1 MLSKNLSE
9 NIAAI
14 KKELH
19 VDKSFDI
26 VDRRIKVGNTEGY
39 MVFVDGF
46 CKDEIMYY
54 IISHLQEIDK
64 DLNAYDTIN
73 NELAYVEVD
82 RFFDAVKLKKMVL
95 AGNVALVIE
104 GSETGILLDVR
115 EYPVRSI
122 GESEVE
128 KITRGSK
135 DSFVETIIMNTA
147 LIRRRLRDEN
157 LIFEIHEV
165 STRAKTDVVI
175 GYLDDR
181 VDKVLLEKIK
191 DNLKNIKLESLVM
204 NEKTIEEL
212 FFEKKWY
219 NIFPQ
224 AKYTQRPDTC
234 SAQLL
239 EGNIIIMVDTSPVAM
254 ILPVTLFTFTQ
265 YIEDYFETS
274 LIGTYTRFLRM
285 LAILTSLFIT
295 PIWLLLAKNP
305 NILPKTLEFL
315 LPDGTPDI
323 PYLAQFVLVTLSF
336 DILTMATLHAGSSIS
351 STFGFIGGLLIGE
364 LGITLGYFAPE
375 TVFFSVITVISG
387 HCVPNKELE
396 SSIKIVRW
404 FILISVGF
412 FGVLG
417 LIISTG
423 IMFLLAATTK
433 TLVNEKPYLWPVL
446 PFNKKAFRNS
456 FIRPS
461 YYKINRKINE
471 KNWKN
476 L

>member
-1 MLSKNLSE
+1 MLSKSLSE

-14 KKELH
+14 KEVLH
-19 VDKSFDI
+19 IERSFDI

-39 MVFVDGF
+39 IVFVDGF

-64 DLNAYDTIN
+64 DLNAYEAIN

-82 RFFDAVKLKKMVL
+82 RFFDAAKLKKMVL

-115 EYPVRSI
+115 EYPIRSI

-147 LIRRRLRDEN
+147 LIRRRLRDEK

-165 STRAKTDVVI
+165 STRAKTDVVV

-212 FFEKKWY
+212 LFEKKWY

-224 AKYTQRPDTC
+224 AKYTQRPDIC
-234 SAQLL
+234 AAQLL

-285 LAILTSLFIT
+285 FAILTSLFIT
-295 PIWLLLAKNP
+295 PAWLLLAKNP

-323 PYLAQFVLVTLSF
+323 PFIIQLILVTISF

-375 TVFFSVITVISG
+375 IVFFSVITLISG

-412 FGVLG
+412 FDVLG
-417 LIISTG
+417 FIISTI
-423 IMFLLAATTK
+423 IMFILAATTK
-433 TLVNEKPYLWPVL
+433 TLVNERPYLWPVI
-446 PFNKKAFRNS
+446 PFDKKAFRNS
-456 FIRPS
+456 VVRPS
-461 YYKINRKINE
+461 YYKINSKINE
-471 KNWKN
+471 EK
-476 L
+476 

>member
-1 MLSKNLSE
+1 MLSKSLSE

-14 KKELH
+14 KKELP
-19 VDKSFDI
+19 VDKCFDI

-82 RFFDAVKLKKMVL
+82 RFFDATKLKKMVL

-104 GSETGILLDVR
+104 GSDTGILLDVR
-115 EYPVRSI
+115 EYPIRSI

-165 STRAKTDVVI
+165 STRAKTDVVV

-181 VDKVLLEKIK
+181 VDKALLEKIK
-191 DNLKNIKLESLVM
+191 DSLKNINLESLVM

-212 FFEKKWY
+212 LFERKWY

-224 AKYTQRPDTC
+224 VKYTQRPDTC
-234 SAQLL
+234 ANQLL
-239 EGNIIIMVDTSPVAM
+239 EGDIVIMVDTSPVAM

-274 LIGTYTRFLRM
+274 IVGTYTRFLRV

-295 PIWLLLAKNP
+295 PMWLLIVKNQ
-305 NILPKTLEFL
+305 NIIPKSMEFL

-323 PYLAQFVLVTLSF
+323 PFILQLVLVTLSF

-396 SSIKIVRW
+396 SAIKIVRW
-404 FILISVGF
+404 FLLVGVGF
-412 FGVLG
+412 FGILG
-417 LIISTG
+417 LIIFST
-423 IMFLLAATTK
+423 IMFVLAANTK
-433 TLVNEKPYLWPVL
+433 TLSSEKPYLWPVI
-446 PFNKKAFRNS
+446 PFNKKAFKNS
-456 FIRPS
+456 FFRPS
-461 YYKINRKINE
+461 FTKLNNKI
-471 KNWKN
+471 KNSK
-476 L
+476 